1 MPHRYVHGGFRG
13 TDTRFSFYLPPKQ
26 QYRGRFFQH
35 LTPVPDSENL
45 AQAPGIALEENKIA
59 SAAASGAM
67 FVETNGGGPVYAGL
81 PGPGHDPTIGAWT
94 TDNFRLWFTDDG
106 RL

>member
-67 FVETNGGGPVYAGL
+67 FVETNGGGAGL
-81 PGPGHDPTIGAWT
+81 CRTAGSWSRSGDR
-94 TDNFRLWFTDDG
+94 RLDHRQFPPVVH
-106 RL
+106 